1 MENILFRAEAPV
13 TLVGGSGAEAAV
25 LARALAFAPTLVA
38 ADGGADH
45 ALAAGHAPQ
54 AVIGDMDSVSPET
67 RRRLGAARFHTIAEQ
82 DSTDFDKC
90 LRSIHA
96 PFVIAV
102 GFDGNRMDHALAA
115 FNTLACHPGQRCILL
130 GAHDAAFL
138 APDRP
143 FDLALEVGA
152 RLSLFPMGPV
162 RGRGAGLRW
171 PIDEI
176 EFAPGGLIG
185 VSNAVTARPVRLHF
199 DAARMLVIVPS
210 GSLEAVVSALHP
222 GRPG

>member
-1 MENILFRAEAPV
+1 MENILFRATNPV
-13 TLVGGSGAEAAV
+13 TLVGGSGADRAV
-25 LARALAFAPTLVA
+25 LAQALALAPSLVA

-45 ALAAGHAPQ
+45 ALAAGFTPQ
-54 AVIGDMDSVSPET
+54 AVIGDMDSIS
-67 RRRLGAARFHTIAEQ
+67 GAARARIDPARFHPIAEQ

-115 FNTLACHPGQRCILL
+115 FNTLARHPGRPCILL
-130 GAHDAAFL
+130 GGQDAVFL

-143 FDLALEVGA
+143 FDLALGVGT

-162 RGRGAGLRW
+162 SGRGSGLRW
-171 PIDEI
+171 PIEGID
-176 EFAPGGLIG
+176 FAPGGRIG
-185 VSNAVTARPVRLHF
+185 TSNEAAAERVSLHF
-199 DAARMLVIVPS
+199 SAARMLVIVPAPA
-210 GSLEAVVSALHP
+210 LEAAVSAVLPGHP
-222 GRPG
+222 G

>member
-1 MENILFRAEAPV
+1 MDSILFRAEAPV
-13 TLVGGSGAEAAV
+13 TLVGGSGADAGV
-25 LARALAFAPTLVA
+25 LALAPTLVA

-45 ALAAGHAPQ
+45 ALAAGHAPET
-54 AVIGDMDSVSPET
+54 VIGDMDSVSAGA
-67 RRRLGAARFHTIAEQ
+67 RARLGAARFHTIAEQ

-115 FNTLACHPGQRCILL
+115 FNTLACHPAQRCILL
-130 GAHDAAFL
+130 GAHDAVFL

-143 FDLALEVGA
+143 FDLGLEVGA

-162 RGRGAGLRW
+162 RGRGVGLRW
-171 PIDEI
+171 PIDGVD
-176 EFAPGGLIG
+176 FAPDGRIG
-185 VSNAVTARPVRLHF
+185 ASNEVAARPVRLHF
-199 DAARMLVIVPS
+199 NAARMLVIVPAAA
-210 GSLEAVVSALHP
+210 LEAVVSALHP
-222 GRPG
+222 GHPG